1 MGESTGTPN
10 YLALAAQEAAD
21 CRMYLREELAKADGV
36 EAIVLL
42 LLIGAATELERG
54 IVELAEAK
62 R

>member
-1 MGESTGTPN
+1 VADATSTPN

-21 CRMYLREELAKADGV
+21 CRMYLREALAKADGV

-42 LLIGAATELERG
+42 RLIGAAAELERG
-54 IVELAEAK
+54 IRELAEAK

>member
-1 MGESTGTPN
+1 
-10 YLALAAQEAAD
+10 L
-21 CRMYLREELAKADGV
+21 YLREALAKADGV

-42 LLIGAATELERG
+42 RLIGAATKLERG